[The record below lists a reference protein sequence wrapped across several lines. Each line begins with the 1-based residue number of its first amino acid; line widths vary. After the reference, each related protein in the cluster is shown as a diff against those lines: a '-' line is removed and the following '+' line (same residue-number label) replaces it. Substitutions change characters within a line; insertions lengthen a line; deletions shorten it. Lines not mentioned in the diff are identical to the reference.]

1 MSSPEPGGG
10 RRAAGT
16 AHGER
21 VNKPA
26 GGWSSAAAAE
36 PAPTPFVPRSLPLSF
51 PPSRPPPSSRLPPS
65 APSSFFFFFS
75 FSLFGPCRPG
85 SLTLSFFYLL
95 VSPSS
100 FPLGS
105 FFSDSVFFQHLF
117 SLHPFPLFVL
127 LLVFPQSLFSLSNLS
142 LLSLL
147 FFNLFRSLHSFLIPT
162 PPLPLGRSEWPAC

>member
-65 APSSFFFFFS
+65 APSSFFFFF
-75 FSLFGPCRPG
+75 FL
-85 SLTLSFFYLL
+85 
-95 VSPSS
+95 SPSS
-100 FPLGS
+100 VLVDPAL
-105 FFSDSVFFQHLF
+105 
-117 SLHPFPLFVL
+117 SL
-127 LLVFPQSLFSLSNLS
+127 SLFSI
-142 LLSLL
+142 
-147 FFNLFRSLHSFLIPT
+147 F
-162 PPLPLGRSEWPAC
+162 